1 VLARTSEFCLVQA
14 RAIAKHP
21 SDPPDEP
28 SSDAKPGVGKKPVQR
43 EQTEADSREQLIVEL
58 RDAVRARDDFL
69 AVVAH
74 ELRNPLT
81 PILLCVQLIRETE
94 QSEDEVKRN
103 AELDR
108 LERLIKHFVTRT
120 TMLLEVAQISSNRVQ
135 LKPAELNFS
144 EVRNGV
150 VNDYMPMILRS
161 GSELTTNIQDGV
173 MAHLDELAVSG
184 VVKNLLS
191 NAIKYGEH
199 MTIEL
204 TLTSADGL
212 ARLIVRDNGIG
223 IDSKDQDRI
232 FERFERVVGGAPQS
246 GFGIGLWLVR
256 NLVESMGG
264 SIIVRGKPGQG
275 SCFTVTLPLKP
286 RENR

>member
-1 VLARTSEFCLVQA
+1 M
-14 RAIAKHP
+14 AKHP
-21 SDPPDEP
+21 SDPPDELSP
-28 SSDAKPGVGKKPVQR
+28 DPKPGASKKSV
-43 EQTEADSREQLIVEL
+43 EQERTEADSSEQLDSREQLIVEL
-58 RDAVRARDDFL
+58 REAVRARDDFL

-81 PILLCVQLIRETE
+81 QILLCVQLIRETE
-94 QSEDEVKRN
+94 QSDDEVKRK
-103 AELDR
+103 AELER

-120 TMLLEVAQISSNRVQ
+120 TMLLEVAQVSSKQVRF
-135 LKPAELNFS
+135 KPAELNLS
-144 EVRNGV
+144 EVTKGV

-161 GSELTTNIQDGV
+161 GSELTNNIQDGV
-173 MAHLDELAVSG
+173 MAHLDELAISG
-184 VVKNLLS
+184 VVENLLS
-191 NAIKYGEH
+191 NAIKYGDRKP
-199 MTIEL
+199 IEL
-204 TLTSADGL
+204 TLTSADGV

-223 IDSKDQDRI
+223 IDSKDQNRI

-264 SIIVRGKPGQG
+264 SITVLGKPGQG

-286 RENR
+286 REDR

>member
-1 VLARTSEFCLVQA
+1 M
-14 RAIAKHP
+14 AKHP
-21 SDPPDEP
+21 SDPPDESP
-28 SSDAKPGVGKKPVQR
+28 ADPKPGAGKKSVPQERTEANSR
-43 EQTEADSREQLIVEL
+43 EQLDSREQLIVEL
-58 RDAVRARDDFL
+58 REAVRARDDFL

-94 QSEDEVKRN
+94 QSDDEVKRK
-103 AELDR
+103 AELER

-120 TMLLEVAQISSNRVQ
+120 TMLLEVVQVSSKQVHF
-135 LKPAELNFS
+135 KPAELNLS
-144 EVRNGV
+144 EVTNGV

-161 GSELTTNIQDGV
+161 GSELTNNIQDGV
-173 MAHLDELAVSG
+173 MAHLDELAISG
-184 VVKNLLS
+184 IVENLLS
-191 NAIKYGEH
+191 NAIKYGDRKP
-199 MTIEL
+199 IEL
-204 TLTSADGL
+204 TLTSADGV

-223 IDSKDQDRI
+223 IDSKDQNRI

-264 SIIVRGKPGQG
+264 SITVLGKPGQG
-275 SCFTVTLPLKP
+275 SCFTVTLPLNP
-286 RENR
+286 REDR